1 MPLGCNLAGRGKT
14 ARPITQVAA
23 TAVNPIARKSIYL
36 SAKLRPNRESP
47 FYERIVDPNK
57 VETLAVSDS
66 SKTMTVAARMSLAG
80 WVAVPPILFGSQFA
94 PARGLAAAIVTAKI
108 LAVGSDKVDQGGA
121 LSGSMTP
128 ISPFVLLLRG

>member
-66 SKTMTVAARMSLAG
+66 QNDDGGGKNELGRMGGRTAHPVRITIRTSTRAG
-80 WVAVPPILFGSQFA
+80 RCHCYSENPC
-94 PARGLAAAIVTAKI
+94 
-108 LAVGSDKVDQGGA
+108 
-121 LSGSMTP
+121 SG
-128 ISPFVLLLRG
+128 FR

>member
-1 MPLGCNLAGRGKT
+1 LPLGCNLAGRGKT

-94 PARGLAAAIVTAKI
+94 PTRGLTAVIVTAKI
-108 LAVGSDKVDQGGA
+108 LAVSSDKVDQGGA